1 MDRSSP
7 IADATVAI
15 FDFDGTIADSMR
27 EMLAAYNSV
36 APSLDLET
44 ISEERAM
51 TLRTLTPN
59 EAMRE
64 MNVSLW
70 KLPRI
75 MTSVRAALHARMVEV
90 QPFPGIADA
99 LRELWRRGCKT
110 AIVSSNSEPNIR
122 ELLARSGLDHFTV
135 FSCGASMFGK
145 ASRLRKLMKHP
156 ELSASRF
163 FYVGDE
169 TRDVMAAREAGMH
182 SIAVTWGYATVG
194 ALQAQHPSHLAHA
207 PADLVSILTG
217 SV

>member
-7 IADATVAI
+7 TANATVAI

-36 APSLDLET
+36 APSLKLET
-44 ISEERAM
+44 ISDERAM
-51 TLRTLTPN
+51 TLRTLTPD

-75 MTSVRAALHARMVEV
+75 MTSVRGALRARMATV

-99 LRELWRRGCKT
+99 LHELWRRGCKT

-122 ELLARSGLDHFTV
+122 ELLARHDLDHFEA

-145 ASRLRKLMKHP
+145 ASRLRKLTKHP

-163 FYVGDE
+163 FYIGDE

-182 SIAVTWGYATVG
+182 SIAVTWGYATEA
-194 ALQAQHPSHLAHA
+194 ALEAQHPSHMAHT
-207 PADLVSILTG
+207 PAELVAILTG
-217 SV
+217 